1 MRTSL
6 LKILLLTK
14 SFYYFTNKIK
24 KSMKLFKLT
33 AAALALVAFA
43 SCSND
48 ELFSSNEQNKNIT
61 SVLIADVETPDGIV
75 TRAAR
80 NANAGGF
87 TWQKED
93 KIRVYDTDLAV
104 YDTYEYGESFGREG
118 DTRLTKA
125 PAFAL
130 YPAENIKKGYWD
142 PTDGHV
148 AEVVIPNI
156 IEYNK
161 TKGAEQTL
169 ADGTVVYQMPVPMW
183 GTAAKKDEATVEVTG
198 NGMQPLT
205 GVLYMTLTNALG
217 NASWIK
223 LESATKNLS
232 GRFIAK
238 LDDAEPKL
246 IESDDDIYKSTF
258 KKTIYVDMR
267 NLPSDKAVLY
277 LPVIAGVSDL
287 IISRSADTSDDPTTI
302 GTWTTVSNL
311 DTYTFARNRYKKV
324 GFDYDLAANT
334 PSAISAA
341 LAQFNEQSTDVTLNV
356 VQNLLMNQTLAPTV
370 ADKVIEIP
378 AMAASVVTI
387 NLRNDVTAAA
397 TPEELTLQDADSEAP
412 FTGTLILNASKADG
426 TASLADASKLP
437 VTINL
442 PKAKVVL
449 VGDYTGTS
457 ASTIK
462 LTAADEIQ
470 FGDGSINTKIGG
482 AAALDINNVAKEF
495 TIANKAVVSAE
506 LTVSTNTSALKTIN
520 IKGQAADVKVKN
532 SPATINITGAGKVTG
547 NIETKGDVNIN
558 LTNEGIAVANDKSI
572 KLYLPTTVTITQGY
586 VGTITNDFSALGE
599 ADAKEAKVVFPAG
612 EGLTAIK
619 AINVS
624 GDGCKI
630 TPSTSK
636 WNGKL
641 PTATTIASFIDATSK
656 VYTAA
661 QLTTFMGTDAET
673 IDIQNDIDLNNDP
686 EGKWLQP
693 INGKSTGLT
702 INGNKHTISNI
713 NLNNFPDEKY
723 QSDHGMSIAGVGF
736 IGKAA
741 GDLTVTNLTLKD
753 VKFTK
758 DYNNQQAGKAKTFK
772 VAGVGGLA
780 GEVAG
785 DISLNGVTVTLAD
798 NFGYSSYTAKSGQT
812 VEVDATK
819 VGVGG
824 LVGIAAG
831 NADLKTVVVNGAL
844 IQGYTSL
851 GGFIGVTT
859 GNIDIDKNCKSNITA
874 FKSNYSDPSATN
886 IEMNYG
892 RIGGAVGYVAA
903 ASNVTIKYGATTN
916 DVVATLPA
924 GAEGELYVSVSAGTG
939 NKLWSWS
946 RNQQWIGFS
955 ASEAAP
961 GTGIGTVTIGKT
973 SSTNYN
979 YVTPTFKADGTLN
992 DLATGATA
1000 LYTWTAKA
1008 N

>member
-1 MRTSL
+1 
-6 LKILLLTK
+6 
-14 SFYYFTNKIK
+14 
-24 KSMKLFKLT
+24 MKNLFKLT
-33 AAALALVAFA
+33 TAALALVAFA
-43 SCSND
+43 SCSSD
-48 ELFSSNEQNKNIT
+48 DFFGSDAHKKNFT
-61 SVLIADVETPDGIV
+61 SVLIADVETPDGLV

-80 NANAGGF
+80 NADAGGF
-87 TWQKED
+87 TWQEED
-93 KIRVYDTDLAV
+93 QIRVYDTDLAV
-104 YDTYEYGESFGREG
+104 YDTYEFAGSFGREG
-118 DTRLTKA
+118 DTRLTKD
-125 PAFAL
+125 PAYAL
-130 YPAENIKKGYWD
+130 FPAENIKKGYWD

-148 AEVVIPNI
+148 AEVVIPDI
-156 IEYNK
+156 IKYDKAE
-161 TKGAEQTL
+161 GAEETL
-169 ADGTVVYQMPVPMW
+169 ADGTVVYQMPIPMW

-287 IISRSADTSDDPTTI
+287 VISRAADTADDPTTI
-302 GTWTTVSNL
+302 GAWTTVSNL

-356 VQNLLMNQTLAPTV
+356 VHNLLMNQPLAGSGDP
-370 ADKVIEIP
+370 DKTIEIP
-378 AMAASVVTI
+378 AMAANVVTI
-387 NLRNDVTAAA
+387 NLQNDVTAA
-397 TPEELTLQDADSEAP
+397 TSPEALTLQDADPEAP

-426 TASLADASKLP
+426 SASLTDASKLP
-437 VTINL
+437 VTVNL

-449 VGDYTGTS
+449 LGDYTTTG
-457 ASTIK
+457 ASTIT
-462 LTAADEIQ
+462 LTAADEVQ
-470 FGDGSINTKIGG
+470 FGDGSIDTKIGT
-482 AAALDINNVAKEF
+482 ASLDLNNVATEF
-495 TIANKAVVSAE
+495 TIAKKAEVANE
-506 LTVSTNTSALKTIN
+506 LTVSTATSTLTAIN
-520 IKGQAADVKVKN
+520 IQGKAADVKVKN
-532 SPATINITGAGKVTG
+532 SPATINITGEGTVTG
-547 NIETKGDVNIN
+547 NIETKGNVNIN
-558 LTNEGIAVANDKSI
+558 LTKEAIAVANDKSI
-572 KLYLPTTVTITQGY
+572 KLYLPTTVSITQGY

-599 ADAKEAKVVFPAG
+599 ADSKEAKVVFPAG
-612 EGLTAIK
+612 EGFTAIK
-619 AINVS
+619 KITVQ
-624 GDGCKI
+624 DGTKI

-641 PTATTIASFIDATSK
+641 PTAATIADFIDNTNNY

-661 QLTTFMGTDAET
+661 QLTQYMGKAGAIT
-673 IDIQNDIDLNNDP
+673 IDLGNDIDLNNDP
-686 EGKWLQP
+686 EKKWTNTIGQ
-693 INGKSTGLT
+693 NGTAVAVSIT
-702 INGNKHTISNI
+702 GNKHTISNI
-713 NLNNFPDEKY
+713 NLNNLEKKNKTKN
-723 QSDHGMSIAGVGF
+723 VGF
-736 IGKAA
+736 IGAA
-741 GDLTVTNLTLKD
+741 TTLTVTNLTLD
-753 VKFTK
+753 NVQFTMGYVNK
-758 DYNNQQAGKAKTFK
+758 GATDNDTFMATG
-772 VAGVGGLA
+772 VAGLA
-780 GEVAG
+780 GSATG
-785 DISLNGVTVTLAD
+785 AINLTNVTVNLAA
-798 NFGYSSYTAKSGQT
+798 NFGYSGYTASGEGNT

-819 VGVGG
+819 VGIGG
-824 LVGIAAG
+824 LVGIAGGDAVL
-831 NADLKTVVVNGAL
+831 NKVVVNGAL

-859 GNIDIDKNCKSNITA
+859 GDITIDKNCKSNITA

-903 ASNVTIKYGATTN
+903 VKAVTIAYGATTKN
-916 DVVATLPA
+916 VSATLPA
-924 GAEGELYVSVSAGTG
+924 GGEGKLYVSVTAGTG

-955 ASEAAP
+955 AAEAAP
-961 GTGIGTVTIGKT
+961 GTAIGTVTIGKSAT
-973 SSTNYN
+973 ENYD
-979 YVTPTFKADGTLN
+979 YVTPTFNAASGALD
-992 DLATGATA
+992 DLAEGKTA

>member
-1 MRTSL
+1 
-6 LKILLLTK
+6 
-14 SFYYFTNKIK
+14 
-24 KSMKLFKLT
+24 MKNLFKLT
-33 AAALALVAFA
+33 TAALALVAFA
-43 SCSND
+43 SCSSD
-48 ELFSSNEQNKNIT
+48 DFFGSDAHKKNFT
-61 SVLIADVETPDGIV
+61 SVLIADVETPDGLV

-80 NANAGGF
+80 NADAGGF
-87 TWQKED
+87 TWQEED
-93 KIRVYDTDLAV
+93 QIRVYDTDLAV
-104 YDTYEYGESFGREG
+104 YDTYEFAGSFGREG
-118 DTRLTKA
+118 NTRLTKD

-130 YPAENIKKGYWD
+130 FPAENIKKGYWD

-148 AEVVIPNI
+148 AEVLIPNI

-161 TKGAEQTL
+161 DKGAEETL
-169 ADGTVVYQMPVPMW
+169 ADGTVVYQMPIPMW
-183 GTAAKKDEATVEVTG
+183 GTAAKKDDATVEVTG
-198 NGMQPLT
+198 KGMQPLT

-217 NASWIK
+217 NASWIR
-223 LESATKNLS
+223 LQSATKNLS

-246 IESDDDIYKSTF
+246 VESNDELYGPTYQ
-258 KKTIYVDMR
+258 KTIYVDMR

-287 IISRSADTSDDPTTI
+287 VISRATKTDDNPAAFAT
-302 GTWTTVSNL
+302 GDWTTVSNL

-356 VQNLLMNQTLAPTV
+356 VNTLKMDQTLAGSGDP
-370 ADKVIEIP
+370 DKTIEIP
-378 AMAASVVTI
+378 AMAANVVTI
-387 NLRNDVTAAA
+387 NLQKDVTAAG
-397 TPEELTLQDADSEAP
+397 TPVALTLQDADSKAP

-426 TASLADASKLP
+426 SASLADASKLP
-437 VTINL
+437 VTVNL

-449 VGDYTGTS
+449 LGDYTTTA
-457 ASTIK
+457 ASTIT
-462 LTAADEIQ
+462 LTAADEVQ
-470 FGDGSINTKIGG
+470 FGDGSIVTKIGG
-482 AAALDINNVAKEF
+482 AALDLNKVAKEF
-495 TIANKAVVSAE
+495 TIAKKADVAND
-506 LTVSTNTSALKTIN
+506 LTVSTATSTLTAIN
-520 IKGQAADVKVKN
+520 IQGKAADVKVKN
-532 SPATINITGAGKVTG
+532 SPATINITGEGTVTG
-547 NIETKGDVNIN
+547 DIETKGNVNIN
-558 LTNEGIAVANDKSI
+558 LTKEAIAVANDKSI
-572 KLYLPTTVTITQGY
+572 KLYLPTTVSITQGY

-599 ADAKEAKVVFPAG
+599 ADSKEAKVVFPAG
-612 EGLTAIK
+612 EGFTAIK
-619 AINVS
+619 AINVV

-641 PTATTIASFIDATSK
+641 PTPATIADFIDDNY

-661 QLTTFMGTDAET
+661 QLTQYMGTEATT
-673 IDIQNDIDLNNDP
+673 INIGNDIDLNNDP

-693 INGKSTGLT
+693 INGKAAGLT
-702 INGNKHTISNI
+702 INGYKHTISNI

-723 QSDHGMSIAGVGF
+723 QSTNGMSIAGVGF

-741 GDLTVTNLTLKD
+741 GFLKVYDLTLDN

-758 DYNNQQAGKAKTFK
+758 GYNNQGDNKENTFK

-780 GEVAG
+780 GEVTGA
-785 DISLNGVTVTLAD
+785 ITLSGVTVNLAAD
-798 NFGYSSYTAKSGQT
+798 FGYSSYTAKSGET
-812 VEVDATK
+812 VETHATA

-824 LVGIAAG
+824 LVGIAGGA
-831 NADLKTVVVNGAL
+831 ATLSKVVVNGAL

-859 GNIDIDKNCKSNITA
+859 ATGDIAIDKNCKSNITA

-892 RIGGAVGYVAA
+892 RIGGAVGYVAGA
-903 ASNVTIKYGATTN
+903 NNVTIAYGATTKN
-916 DVVATLPA
+916 VSATLPA
-924 GAEGELYVSVSAGTG
+924 GGEGKLYVSVSAGTG

-955 ASEAAP
+955 ASETAP
-961 GTGIGTVTIGKT
+961 GTAIGTVTIGKT
-973 SSTNYN
+973 ATTNYT
-979 YVTPTFKADGTLN
+979 YVTPQFDTDGTLS
-992 DLATGATA
+992 DLGDDETA